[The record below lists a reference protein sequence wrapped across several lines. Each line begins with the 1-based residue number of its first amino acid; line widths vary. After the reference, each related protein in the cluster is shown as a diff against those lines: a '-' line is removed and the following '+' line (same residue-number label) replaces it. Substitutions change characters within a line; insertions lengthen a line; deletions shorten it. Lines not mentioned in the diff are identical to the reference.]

1 MRHQK
6 ILIVF
11 VYGRISYNGPDSILI
26 VLYILIR
33 EIVPYLRS
41 FYKRKHVYINLRIFV
56 GKTLLMKGSVKDSRY
71 VDLIQY
77 EQGASEIQTVIRIM
91 VSTYHKYFSLFLGQ
105 FDQKIIQKPHR
116 RLAWYGLIIHIPGN
130 EHAVYGFF
138 LCNMENLIRIY
149 NLPVTMEEGLDFAE
163 KREKMYFEK
172 GVDLKPG
179 AVKLLQ
185 YLKDRS
191 YKIILATSSTRDRA
205 LGVLD
210 QHGIRSYFD
219 EMVFGTEVKRGKPNP
234 DIFLKACEKAG
245 EIPEHC
251 LVLEDSEAGVQ
262 AGHAAGI
269 DVICVPD
276 MKMPGEEFRKMA
288 AYIPDSLE
296 QVIPWLENR
305 TITED
310 R

>member
-1 MRHQK
+1 MK
-6 ILIVF
+6 TTVIFDLDGLLIDSEI
-11 VYGRISYNGPDSILI
+11 ISYR
-26 VLYILIR
+26 LYQDLLN
-33 EIVPYLRS
+33 EHGHS
-41 FYKRKHVYINLRIFV
+41 FTVEEYARNYS
-56 GKTLLMKGSVKDSRY
+56 GKTGV
-71 VDLIQY
+71 
-77 EQGASEIQTVIRIM
+77 G
-91 VSTYHKYFSLFLGQ
+91 
-105 FDQKIIQKPHR
+105 
-116 RLAWYGLIIHIPGN
+116 
-130 EHAVYGFF
+130 
-138 LCNMENLIRIY
+138 NMENLIRIY

-296 QVIPWLENR
+296 QVTSWLENR